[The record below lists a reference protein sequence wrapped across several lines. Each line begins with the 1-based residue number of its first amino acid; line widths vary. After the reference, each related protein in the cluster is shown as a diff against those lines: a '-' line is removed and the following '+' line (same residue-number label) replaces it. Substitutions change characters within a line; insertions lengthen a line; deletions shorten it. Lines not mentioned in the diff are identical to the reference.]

1 MIYQTNNFHLIDYIP
16 PLLILLIINSI
27 IIWKI
32 YYSIFLLC
40 SFFLFLFLIITIL
53 FLLKR
58 IDFTEKEI
66 VIRYFLH
73 KKTKTFHYTELIK
86 VSHITAYANTSRDIL
101 FFKQKNKIHK
111 IKAKSIRSEKE
122 YYQFQQWILKKIPK
136 LTFFPDDRNYMG
148 K

>member
-1 MIYQTNNFHLIDYIP
+1 VFADIHV
-16 PLLILLIINSI
+16 
-27 IIWKI
+27 
-32 YYSIFLLC
+32 
-40 SFFLFLFLIITIL
+40 TIL

-66 VIRYFLH
+66 VISYFLH

-101 FFKQKNKIHK
+101 YFKQKNKIHK

-136 LTFFPDDRNYMG
+136 LTFTFFPDDRNYMG